1 MARGHVCGPTLSAAR
16 GRRLRSARRQAHLSH
31 HGRYRSLAPTG
42 SPRSR
47 QRTPTTI
54 TAAAAAATAVATA
67 VATPTVAAAA
77 AAATVASPST
87 HPQPGER
94 LRR

>member
-77 AAATVASPST
+77 AGNGRAARSSL
-87 HPQPGER
+87 PGQDEGWG
-94 LRR
+94 